1 MRKLPP
7 WAVAWLVCGLSAL
20 SASLIHEPA
29 HRLEYTRVVNRRGE
43 PLRVAVYFPANV
55 EGRAPGV
62 VLCQPLN
69 DPPEYARMLALEL
82 VRNGFVVLSFDWR
95 GRARDENRQLLR
107 EHTQETLRADVRAA
121 VAYLRGL
128 EQVDP
133 ARLVLAGHS
142 VGGTLAIDAAE
153 NDLDIRAVAVIG
165 MEADVLPAIPRNVLW
180 AVGLY
185 DEFRPL
191 GHMRQVFHRSAATQE
206 NEGVTTGDFARGTA
220 RRLAVSPT
228 ANHLNELKDWGVERS
243 VVNWFCEVLGM
254 KPDTSIYQMEL
265 RGLIVMLA
273 WFAALAGALLTVRR
287 FWAGRRV
294 VLHVAA
300 GATLAGI
307 WFLGRFRG
315 DAFLAAADGILMLFL
330 FALLAGFLAQRES
343 GPFGRATGNL
353 AHLVGIV
360 WLSVLVTLALNNIPY
375 YFQQA
380 YYALMLPEFAV
391 KYLLDLADAYLLDYA
406 RPLFFQAYGP
416 DVVAPHLWVYALAA
430 VEIVRPGV
438 LLSLA
443 ARVARW
449 KPRPAEPAARPRPVV
464 AMVLLAILV
473 LFFCGVL
480 WLRLKQGFLTEESAR
495 TGLQFLL
502 RFAVPP
508 FFLSAFLWRWMQ
520 RRRELNT

>member
-7 WAVAWLVCGLSAL
+7 WAVAWVVCGLSAL

-43 PLRVAVYFPANV
+43 PLRVAVYFPADV
-55 EGRAPGV
+55 AGRAPGV

-95 GRARDENRQLLR
+95 GRASDENRQLLR
-107 EHTQETLRADVRAA
+107 EHTQETLRADVAAA
-121 VAYLRGL
+121 VAQLRGL

-142 VGGTLAIDAAE
+142 VGGTLAIDAAGS
-153 NDLDIRAVAVIG
+153 DLDIRAVAVIG
-165 MEADVLPAIPRNVLW
+165 MEADVLPAIPPNVLW

-191 GHMRQVFHRSAATQE
+191 GHMREVFHRSAATEE

-228 ANHLNELKDWGVERS
+228 ANHLNELQDWGVQRG
-243 VVNWFCEVLGM
+243 VVNWFRKVLGM
-254 KPDTSIYQMEL
+254 SQDTGVYWLEL
-265 RGLIVMLA
+265 RGLAAMLA

-287 FWAGRRV
+287 FWGGRRV

-307 WFLGRFRG
+307 WLLSRLRG
-315 DAFLAAADGILMLFL
+315 DAFLAATDGILMLFL

-343 GPFGRATGNL
+343 ASLGRATRFL
-353 AHLVGIV
+353 AHLAGIV
-360 WLSVLVTLALNNIPY
+360 WLSVLLTLVFNNFPY
-375 YFQQA
+375 YFQHPS
-380 YYALMLPEFAV
+380 YALMLPEFAV

-416 DVVAPHLWVYALAA
+416 DVVAPHLWVYAVAA

-464 AMVLLAILV
+464 AMVFLAILV

-495 TGLQFLL
+495 TGAEFLL

-508 FFLSAFLWRWMQ
+508 FFFFAYLWRRSAK
-520 RRRELNT
+520 RRAL